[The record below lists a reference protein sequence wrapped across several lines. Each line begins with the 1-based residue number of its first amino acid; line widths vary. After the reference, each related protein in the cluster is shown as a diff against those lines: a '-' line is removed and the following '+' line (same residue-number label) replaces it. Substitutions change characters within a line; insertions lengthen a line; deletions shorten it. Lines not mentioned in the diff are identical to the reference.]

1 MSNESFANPPTLAE
15 NGEGYEEWKKPTNMW
30 IKFTKFKKVEQ
41 GSVLAVKAL
50 KGEARSVALS
60 ISDELDNENGVK
72 KLLEEQDKLYLKDK
86 DTMGYACWK
95 KLSTYSRSTET
106 PILSY
111 CAEFRRLRIE
121 AKQYSIEISDT
132 TFSYMLLDKS
142 KFSEEQKVFILSIAL
157 SKVQDG
163 ESITPEYIE
172 AAMRRIQGVSSS
184 NSRSTNNDVFESQ
197 DFDFTNVDYHS
208 LSTSEKDE
216 IVEHA
221 LYTWQNKR
229 NYSGNYN
236 RRPYNNKH

>member
-15 NGEGYEEWKKPTNMW
+15 NGEGYEEWKKLTNMW

-72 KLLEEQDKLYLKDK
+72 KLLEELDKLYLKDK
-86 DTMGYACWK
+86 DTMGYDCWK

-142 KFSEEQKVFILSIAL
+142 KFQK
-157 SKVQDG
+157 
-163 ESITPEYIE
+163 
-172 AAMRRIQGVSSS
+172 
-184 NSRSTNNDVFESQ
+184 
-197 DFDFTNVDYHS
+197 
-208 LSTSEKDE
+208 
-216 IVEHA
+216 
-221 LYTWQNKR
+221 
-229 NYSGNYN
+229 N
-236 RRPYNNKH
+236 RKY